1 MSSGGQPGHGIRW
14 DAMVSSSCSARCFLC
29 TCISTSLLTF
39 LLMQVSQH
47 LESKL
52 WRSYAIIILSENQSH
67 PHVTSDFDDIL
78 ARVHSAAPKPARAS
92 VAINLKRSRAPSAC
106 KEASG
111 ANHTGAAIMV
121 VGLWGNFL
129 DPISSSKKLWLKEFN
144 ETGRAALL
152 RKGIS
157 TISKSQQVHVLEPL
171 KSFGFI
177 PEYFVCTEQLDGEL
191 PSWVTAA
198 FAFDAQNQL
207 MRLKGCLQLVL
218 QREAKCNLRYSL
230 FIKIRPDFLTLT
242 DIPNPLRAL
251 SVGCFLSRVRSAN
264 HIEGLTNEHLSYCYC
279 SKDCCKGNLPQASHK
294 DNTRDFMVD
303 DMAFIAGRDVFL
315 RIWQGQGVPREPLP
329 SWPKMPPSFPEAQ
342 FTTVL
347 LQKGVPVCPLALRG
361 LPLSSVYG
369 AYHMEQSRGCGYI
382 EGGGSIKQECGSSL
396 NGTHILQPY

>member
-1 MSSGGQPGHGIRW
+1 
-14 DAMVSSSCSARCFLC
+14 
-29 TCISTSLLTF
+29 
-39 LLMQVSQH
+39 MQVSQH

-230 FIKIRPDFLTLT
+230 FMKIRPDFLTLT

-347 LQKGVPVCPLALRG
+347 LQKGETVPELLSWVQKRGAVRSVSGVLASSTTSTPLCSCRG
-361 LPLSSVYG
+361 TG
-369 AYHMEQSRGCGYI
+369 
-382 EGGGSIKQECGSSL
+382 
-396 NGTHILQPY
+396 